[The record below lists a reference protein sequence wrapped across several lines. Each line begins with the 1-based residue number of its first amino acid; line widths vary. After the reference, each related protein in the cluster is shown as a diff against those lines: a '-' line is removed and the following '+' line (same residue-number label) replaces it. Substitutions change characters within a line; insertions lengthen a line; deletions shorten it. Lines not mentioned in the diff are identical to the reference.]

1 MPQHRRN
8 FLFSIIA
15 SAVLVFAGCGAPQTS
30 PPPANTASNS
40 AAVEPRTDGT
50 QGGTLTARLTAAPK
64 TLNYLL
70 AGDESSI
77 VASLYTLTSRL
88 IEFDHRTQ
96 KFVPGLAESWKIGAD
111 GKTVDAKLREGL
123 KFSDGAPITA
133 ADIGFTLEAIYDERT
148 KSPAFRDA
156 MLIDDQK
163 IAFKQINER
172 EMQFTFPKIIST
184 ADPYLVNL
192 GALPKHILGA
202 DFTAGKFAE
211 SWKIDSAPTAIVSS
225 GPFVLS
231 NSVPGERI
239 EYTRNPNYWKTDAKG
254 TRLPYLD
261 KLVLEVIPDANNTFV
276 RLGQGSLDL
285 ADRIRPNDYIE
296 LTKARGGA
304 VRARDVGPG
313 LGIDHMW
320 FNMNPSDPANATK
333 RAWFAEKKFRHA
345 VAAAIDRE
353 TIAAITLQ
361 GMASPLYSF
370 VSPANKV
377 WIKNDLPKIKYDLAE
392 AERLLAEAG
401 FKKTGPNEAPV
412 LTDAAGNPVQ
422 FTLIVPSESE
432 PRKLTAAVIQQDL
445 GKLGIKMDIAPIEAA
460 GVGERW
466 SKTFDYDA
474 ILFGLSQTDTEP
486 ASYSNFVLSSANAHQ
501 WHPKQKEPATEWEAR
516 ADKLFEEQAVS
527 TDQQQRLAKF
537 GEIQS
542 IFREEMPVIP
552 LVARHVAS
560 ASNPRIGNYAGSS
573 IFPYSLWNMD
583 ELFMKVQ

>member
-1 MPQHRRN
+1 MLQHRRS

-15 SAVLVFAGCGAPQTS
+15 AAAFALAGCGAPQ
-30 PPPANTASNS
+30 NNS
-40 AAVEPRTDGT
+40 APAGNAAASANAVEPRTDGT

-64 TLNYLL
+64 TLNYVL

-77 VASLYTLTSRL
+77 VASLYMLQSRL

-123 KFSDGAPITA
+123 KFSDGTPITA
-133 ADIGFTLEAIYDERT
+133 ADIGFTLSTMYDERS
-148 KSPAFRDA
+148 KAPAFRDA
-156 MLIDDQK
+156 MLVDDKQ
-163 IAFKQINER
+163 IEFKQINDR
-172 EMQFTFPKIIST
+172 EMQFVFPKVIST

-202 DFTAGKFAE
+202 DFAAGKFAE

-225 GPFVLS
+225 GPFVLA

-239 EYTRNPNYWKTDAKG
+239 EYSRNPNYWKTDGKG

-261 KLVLEVIPDANNTFV
+261 KVVLEIIPDANNTFV

-296 LTKARGGA
+296 LTKTPGA

-320 FNMNPSDPANATK
+320 FNQNPIEALDRK
-333 RAWFAEKKFRHA
+333 RMWFGNKSFRLA
-345 VAAAIDRE
+345 VASAIDRE

-361 GMASPLYSF
+361 GMASPLYGF

-377 WIKNDLPKIKYDLAE
+377 WIKPDLPKIKYDLKE
-392 AERLLAEAG
+392 SERLLTEAG
-401 FKKTGPNEAPV
+401 FKKTGTPEAPV
-412 LTDAAGNPVQ
+412 LTDSAGTPVQ
-422 FTLIVPSESE
+422 FTLVVPAENE

-445 GKLGIKMDIAPIEAA
+445 AKLGIKMDIAPIEFAA
-460 GVGERW
+460 VNERW
-466 SKTFDYDA
+466 SKTHDYDA
-474 ILFGLSQTDTEP
+474 ILLGLSQTDVEP
-486 ASYSNFVLSSANAHQ
+486 ASYSNFILSDAAAHQ
-501 WHPKQKEPATEWEAR
+501 WYPKQNSPATEWEAR
-516 ADKLFEEQAVS
+516 VDKLYEEMSVS
-527 TDQQQRLAKF
+527 TDMATRVAKF

-552 LVARHVAS
+552 IVARHVAS
-560 ASNPRIGNYAGSS
+560 ASNPKIGNYAGSS
-573 IFPYSLWNMD
+573 IFPYSLWNVD
-583 ELFMKVQ
+583 ELFMKAQ